1 VRRCLDDHGV
11 GARNTAASAAP
22 DSAER
27 ATEVKVSDTSYIRSW
42 DDYMGAMGQKAPY
55 QQYADQLRVQDMVR
69 THEQLNK
76 LGVPY
81 PHEEPK

>member
-1 VRRCLDDHGV
+1 
-11 GARNTAASAAP
+11 
-22 DSAER
+22 
-27 ATEVKVSDTSYIRSW
+27 VSDYSYIKSW
-42 DDYMGAMGQKAPY
+42 DDFVDALCSMPAWA
-55 QQYADQLRVQDMVR
+55 QYRNLLRVQGMMR

>member
-1 VRRCLDDHGV
+1 
-11 GARNTAASAAP
+11 
-22 DSAER
+22 
-27 ATEVKVSDTSYIRSW
+27 
-42 DDYMGAMGQKAPY
+42 MGAMGQKAPY
-55 QQYADQLRVQDMVR
+55 QQYADQLRVQDMMR

>member
-1 VRRCLDDHGV
+1 MI
-11 GARNTAASAAP
+11 
-22 DSAER
+22 
-27 ATEVKVSDTSYIRSW
+27 DTSYIRSW
-42 DDYMGAMGQKAPY
+42 DDFVDALGSMPAWA
-55 QQYADQLRVQDMVR
+55 QYRNHLRVQDMVR